1 MKTDAQ
7 LGRDIEAE
15 LAGEPSINAT
25 HVGVAVDEVVV
36 TLRGQCIRI
45 PSATPLVAPRW
56 PPRAGPKWSMS
67 RQPACSGA
75 ARCRSAFP

>member
-15 LAGEPSINAT
+15 LVGEPSINAT

-36 TLRGQCIRI
+36 TLRGQVRSN
-45 PSATPLVAPRW
+45 PERDA
-56 PPRAGPKWSMS
+56 
-67 RQPACSGA
+67 ACGA
-75 ARCRSAFP
+75 ALAAPGGAEVVDEPTAGV